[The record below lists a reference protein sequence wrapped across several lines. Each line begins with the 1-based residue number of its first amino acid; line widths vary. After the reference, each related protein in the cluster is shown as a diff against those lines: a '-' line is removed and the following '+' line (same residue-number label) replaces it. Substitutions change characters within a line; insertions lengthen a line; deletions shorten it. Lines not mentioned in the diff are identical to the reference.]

1 MAPGTPS
8 SPAVRILGSRL
19 AALFLGFAGIAAN
32 SCDESAPEHPSPP
45 EPPGAVAP
53 PPARPLHR
61 SQLVQEHAG
70 GAPSKLEK
78 LEEGEALLAA
88 WRVANLELAAR
99 GAPGGKLALGRSW
112 VARLTATE
120 LQVFDTKTFRAQVSV
135 PISGSSQVITA
146 SDGGLIAIDG
156 EHLFRL
162 EPRASNFQ
170 HYARPT
176 FFPDSQLI
184 PDPLDYEALYVFHR
198 PSPTLYKYGLEKAD
212 PLHLPILQ
220 TIPLDSPNAN
230 PSTDPN
236 TAPSHS
242 STFST
247 LRDGAFVV
255 GTENRIVLS
264 TAGGSSRAY
273 SLRSREHRILRLVA
287 GTAIRQAWVLWD
299 DAELQLVQF
308 GQTRTTVL
316 EDIHTEG
323 APLDLEADKKQ
334 LLTLELTAPGTSPR
348 RFDVVGRE
356 LSGKIRFRV
365 DAGLLLDGAGAD
377 WVGRALRDKQLALS
391 RFEPLFALGGENAL
405 RVFSTQ
411 TGALVFDATS
421 LSN

>member
-1 MAPGTPS
+1 MRNLQ
-8 SPAVRILGSRL
+8 SPL
-19 AALFLGFAGIAAN
+19 AALLLGLAGIAA
-32 SCDESAPEHPSPP
+32 SACDESAPELPD
-45 EPPGAVAP
+45 PPGAVAP
-53 PPARPLHR
+53 PPARPPPR
-61 SQLVQEHAG
+61 SQLVQENAG
-70 GAPSKLEK
+70 GAPSKLE
-78 LEEGEALLAA
+78 EGEALLSA
-88 WRVANLELAAR
+88 WRVAHLELAAR
-99 GAPGGKLALGRSW
+99 AAPGGKLAFGRNW

-120 LQVFDTKTFRAQVSV
+120 LQVFDTKTFHLQLRTPA
-135 PISGSSQVITA
+135 SGYSQVISA
-146 SDGGLIAIDG
+146 ADGGLLAMDG
-156 EHLFRL
+156 KHLIRL
-162 EPRASNFQ
+162 EPRAVSFQ
-170 HYARPT
+170 RYARPT

-198 PSPTLYKYGLEKAD
+198 SSPTLYKYTLENAD

-220 TIPLDSPNAN
+220 TIPLGSSNGN
-230 PSTDPN
+230 PSTDPS
-236 TAPSHS
+236 TASTHS
-242 STFST
+242 SAFST

-273 SLRSREHRILRLVA
+273 SLRSRERRILRLVA

-308 GQTRTTVL
+308 GQTRATVL
-316 EDIHTEG
+316 EAVHSEG

-334 LLTLELTAPGTSPR
+334 LLTLELTSPGTSPR

-356 LSGKIRFRV
+356 LSGKVRFRV
-365 DAGLLLDGAGAD
+365 NAGLLVDGAGAD

-405 RVFSTQ
+405 RVFSTK

-421 LSN
+421 LSP

>member
-1 MAPGTPS
+1 
-8 SPAVRILGSRL
+8 
-19 AALFLGFAGIAAN
+19 
-32 SCDESAPEHPSPP
+32 
-45 EPPGAVAP
+45 VA
-53 PPARPLHR
+53 H
-61 SQLVQEHAG
+61 
-70 GAPSKLEK
+70 
-78 LEEGEALLAA
+78 
-88 WRVANLELAAR
+88 LELAAR
-99 GAPGGKLALGRSW
+99 AAPGGKLAFGRNW

-120 LQVFDTKTFRAQVSV
+120 LQVFDTKTFHLQLRTPA
-135 PISGSSQVITA
+135 SGYSQVISA
-146 SDGGLIAIDG
+146 ADGGLLAMDG
-156 EHLFRL
+156 KHLIRL
-162 EPRASNFQ
+162 EPRAVSFQ
-170 HYARPT
+170 RYARPT

-198 PSPTLYKYGLEKAD
+198 SSPTLYKYTLENAD

-220 TIPLDSPNAN
+220 TIPLGSSNGN
-230 PSTDPN
+230 PSTDPS
-236 TAPSHS
+236 TASTHS
-242 STFST
+242 SAFST

-273 SLRSREHRILRLVA
+273 SLRSRERRILRLVA

-308 GQTRTTVL
+308 GQTRATVL
-316 EDIHTEG
+316 EAVHSEG

-334 LLTLELTAPGTSPR
+334 LLTLELTSPGTSPR

-356 LSGKIRFRV
+356 LSGKVRFRV
-365 DAGLLLDGAGAD
+365 NAGLLVDGAGAD

-405 RVFSTQ
+405 RVFSTK

-421 LSN
+421 LSP